1 MNPAQARL
9 CKKNISV
16 IVAKIRQIYKSIR
29 STIKRALGRE
39 PSLKPLYYV
48 KLYEI
53 IMSDNKDL
61 SEVMRLLRTIS
72 HNVR

>member
-29 STIKRALGRE
+29 STIKRALGTRAT
-39 PSLKPLYYV
+39 PNASILC
-48 KLYEI
+48 
-53 IMSDNKDL
+53 
-61 SEVMRLLRTIS
+61 EVMRDY
-72 HNVR
+72 NE